1 MTGLDKLA
9 AERQRQ
15 IAKGYTVEHD
25 RHHSVNDL
33 RRAALAYLNDNPA
46 LLPWGYSSRAWKDQ
60 TLEERLV
67 KAGALI
73 SAALDVMESS

>member
-1 MTGLDKLA
+1 MSGIERIA
-9 AERQRQ
+9 VERQRQ
-15 IAKGYTVEHD
+15 IDKGYTVEHD

-46 LLPWGYSSRAWKDQ
+46 LLPWGYSTRAWKDQ
-60 TLEERLV
+60 TLDERLA

-73 SAALDVMESS
+73 AAAMDAAS